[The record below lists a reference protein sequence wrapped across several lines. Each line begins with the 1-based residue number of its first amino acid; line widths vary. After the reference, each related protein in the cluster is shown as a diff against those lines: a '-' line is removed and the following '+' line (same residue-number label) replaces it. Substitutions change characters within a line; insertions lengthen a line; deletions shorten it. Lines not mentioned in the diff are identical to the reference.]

1 MKEYIKEKLKSYS
14 KNDKA
19 LEKYFR
25 IIEYFE
31 LNGCKDCRYSFHHII
46 PSFLYKQELH
56 TKNRS
61 YTIDKLDEDY
71 PPEDNVVK
79 LDNQYHVIAHY
90 YLALALQT
98 KDAENSFRIF
108 DDWTKEFREYTEK
121 DAIQLGLDYKETS
134 QPTKITKY
142 MTNKELKEKLKEN

>member
-1 MKEYIKEKLKSYS
+1 ML
-14 KNDKA
+14 
-19 LEKYFR
+19 FR
-25 IIEYFE
+25 
-31 LNGCKDCRYSFHHII
+31 S
-46 PSFLYKQELH
+46 
-56 TKNRS
+56 
-61 YTIDKLDEDY
+61 
-71 PPEDNVVK
+71 
-79 LDNQYHVIAHY
+79 VIAHY

-134 QPTKITKY
+134 QPTKIIKY